1 MKIKLLAKIFFA
13 LTVTFGKKTAD
24 ELFEK
29 LIKHLKLTDF

>member
-24 ELFEK
+24 ELFDK
-29 LIKHLKLTDF
+29 LLKFIFK